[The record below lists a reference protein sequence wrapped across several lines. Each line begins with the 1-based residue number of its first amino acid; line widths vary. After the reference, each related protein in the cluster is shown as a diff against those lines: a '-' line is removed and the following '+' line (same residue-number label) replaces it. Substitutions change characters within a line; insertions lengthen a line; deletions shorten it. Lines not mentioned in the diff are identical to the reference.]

1 VGGADPVTPAGG
13 ACTHLVPAA
22 VAGEARGALV
32 HCRTLSKRAPC
43 HHPCRMKLHAG
54 VCSMSMA
61 AWVCAHLFVVDVSD
75 RVLSAVPHCAQ
86 SERSERMPHLT
97 VLQCVDEAHVHGSGG
112 TQGWQS
118 HAPGVSGA
126 AGGRCRAAGGAGY
139 RVRHALIPPDGHAN
153 RQRMAAALQPAGL
166 SLPLAWVHW
175 PWLTADQ
182 QPGPLPETMLRAFSH
197 KASFDH
203 SVGSILRLC
212 GLAALAEAVT
222 AFPLEISFGAQV
234 NPGRHHRA
242 C

>member
-1 VGGADPVTPAGG
+1 
-13 ACTHLVPAA
+13 
-22 VAGEARGALV
+22 
-32 HCRTLSKRAPC
+32 
-43 HHPCRMKLHAG
+43 
-54 VCSMSMA
+54 
-61 AWVCAHLFVVDVSD
+61 
-75 RVLSAVPHCAQ
+75 
-86 SERSERMPHLT
+86 
-97 VLQCVDEAHVHGSGG
+97 
-112 TQGWQS
+112 
-118 HAPGVSGA
+118 
-126 AGGRCRAAGGAGY
+126 
-139 RVRHALIPPDGHAN
+139 
-153 RQRMAAALQPAGL
+153 MAAALQPAGL